1 MPRSAKLDQLLAGDA
16 QYQPLVAK
24 MREIRLLD
32 GHCHEFLPPELARA
46 VRVSNLRDGRL
57 ILLAAHSAAAAKLR
71 MLSPSLCEFLG
82 QQGAKVNS
90 VSVSVQPRRTSD
102 SASQRTPT
110 KPISPAGILALS
122 RLYDALGDSPAR
134 RALKSFLDHDRR
146 GRKRRGVASG
156 R

>member
-16 QYQPLVAK
+16 QYQPLLAK

-71 MLSPSLCEFLG
+71 MLAPSLCEFLG

-90 VSVSVQPRRTSD
+90 VSLRVQPRQVKESETPRPPSRRV
-102 SASQRTPT
+102 SQ
-110 KPISPAGILALS
+110 AGISALS
-122 RLYDALGDSPAR
+122 RLYDTLGESPAR
-134 RALKSFLDHDRR
+134 RALGAFLAQDMRV
-146 GRKRRGVASG
+146 RKRAAKG
-156 R
+156 RDR